1 MQCGA
6 ERTQLTSG
14 SPSLALICG
23 SESFEG
29 HLNDRISP
37 EIFYQSRLD
46 VPLIDNEQTIAVWTE
61 KVMSVT
67 IVPAWQLLVAAQP
80 LDGVSTA

>member
-1 MQCGA
+1 M
-6 ERTQLTSG
+6 
-14 SPSLALICG
+14 ALICG

-29 HLNDRISP
+29 DLNDRISP
-37 EIFYQSRLD
+37 KLYYHSRLD
-46 VPLIDNEQTIAVWTE
+46 VPLIDNDRTIVVWTE